1 MKPRLVSYN
10 IWILFIPINKGDDDF
25 WLFWNGGKKTCFEQF
40 WLGKIV
46 SMKKNHK
53 CM

>member
-1 MKPRLVSYN
+1 MKPRLVSQN

-25 WLFWNGGKKTCFEQF
+25 WHFWNGGKKTCFGQF